1 MNGPGKQRTPAGE
14 LFAEGGALGRVMS
27 GIDWSATSLGST
39 DAWPPRLVEAL
50 RIVLFTEQAMAVF
63 WGPEYTML
71 YNEGYAEIIGSKHP
85 AALGRSGRDVFPE
98 NWELSAGPLFDT
110 VRESRKPSLVTD
122 RSFVLQRRGFLE
134 QSYFDVSF
142 QPLLLEDGAVG
153 GVLCV
158 VTETTAR
165 VLSERRLRLLAGLGA
180 RTAGLRTPQNVARTV
195 AEMLDIHREDVP
207 FTAFYL
213 VPAPGRLQL
222 AASAGVPAE
231 AAQAVRELALDRIE
245 EAASLETRLAA
256 VVGDAAPARLPGA
269 LFSMPGEEA
278 LAHPLVRSGA
288 VEGVLVMGV
297 NPRLPATAPYQ
308 DFFEVLA
315 ATVGAALSAAHTQQ
329 EQRLR
334 AETLTE
340 LDRAKTVFF
349 SNISHEFRTPLTLIL
364 GPVQQALADE
374 DRPERRSQ
382 LELAERS
389 ALRLLKLVN
398 TLLDASRVEAGGL
411 KGTFEPVD
419 LSRTTAEL
427 AAIFRSSFEVV
438 GLTLEVDCPPLPE
451 PVHVDREMWE
461 KIVLNLVSNALK
473 FTFIGGV
480 TVRMAAAGHHAR
492 LTVSDTGT
500 GIPPE
505 ELPHLFERFH
515 RVRGARSRSYEG
527 SGIGLALVKDLVE
540 LHSGTI
546 AVTSVPARGTEFTVE
561 IPFGTAHLEGAGSGA
576 PSVRGGTG
584 EAERAAAYAQEARHW
599 LDTAPPEPLTAQSP
613 ATAAP
618 PRQAPAEAPVEA
630 RLEAPSEIPP
640 ETPLEAP
647 EAPGDAYA
655 PGPPEEPAPVRRPRL
670 LVADDNADV
679 RSYLGDLLGREHD
692 VLLAADGRAALDI
705 ALSRPVD
712 LVLTDVMMPQLD
724 GFGLVRALRADPRT
738 TRLPIIMLTARAG
751 EEATVR
757 GLGAGADD
765 YLAKPFSARQLLAR
779 VGANLELSRLRERVL
794 SDSRRQADMLTS
806 LSQAS
811 LLLSDTLDPPQ
822 VLDTARELLIPAL
835 ADEIRVR
842 LADPRAERPLYAAG
856 EPVAPDDRMDRALA
870 DTLLAGATHE
880 APATGDTMLS
890 VPLLAHGRMLGALA
904 VARREGAYTMADRQY
919 LRGVAGRLALA
930 YDNAARFRNER
941 HLAMT
946 LQRALLPQ
954 HLPQMPGL
962 RTASYYEAST
972 SGAEIGGDWY
982 DVIALPDGE
991 MGLTIGDVMGHDVD
1005 AATVMGRLR
1014 STLRGFALDRAS
1026 PGVLL
1031 GKLDA
1036 YLRSL
1041 DVEHFATCLYAVYEP
1056 RTRRLR
1062 YAASGHL
1069 PPLLVAGGTTSF
1081 LELCPNAPLGLAHEP
1096 PVGHET
1102 RLPPGAGL
1110 LLFTDGLVENSQL
1123 PLDDGLAALRRA
1135 CDGLAPPA
1143 LADPQTIIDRALGLL
1158 DIPGRVDDDTA
1169 LLAASTP

>member
-1 MNGPGKQRTPAGE
+1 MNGPGNQQTPAGE
-14 LFAEGGALGRVMS
+14 LFAEGGALGRMMS
-27 GIDWSATSLGST
+27 AIDWSATPLGAT

-50 RIVLFTEQAMAVF
+50 RIVLFSEQPMALF
-63 WGPEYTML
+63 WGPDYTML
-71 YNEGYAEIIGSKHP
+71 YNEGYMAIIGSKHP
-85 AALGRSGRDVFPE
+85 GALGRFGRDVFPE
-98 NWELSAGPLFDT
+98 NWELSAAPLFES
-110 VRESRKPSLVTD
+110 VWESRKPSLVTD
-122 RSFVLQRRGFLE
+122 RPFVIQRRGFLE
-134 QSYFDVSF
+134 QSYFDISF
-142 QPLLLEDGAVG
+142 QPLLLEDGTVG

-180 RTAGLRTPQNVARTV
+180 RAAGLRTPQSVARTV
-195 AEMLDIHREDVP
+195 AEMLDIHRDDVP

-213 VPAPGRLQL
+213 VTAPAGLRL
-222 AASAGVPAE
+222 AASAAVPERAVE
-231 AAQAVRELALDRIE
+231 AIRELSPDRSG
-245 EAASLETRLAA
+245 EATGLAARLAA

-269 LFSMPGEEA
+269 LFSMPGQEA

-297 NPRLPATAPYQ
+297 NPQLPATAPYQ

-315 ATVGAALSAAHTQQ
+315 ATVGAALSAALTQQ
-329 EQRLR
+329 EQRRR
-334 AETLTE
+334 AETLAE
-340 LDRAKTVFF
+340 LDQAKTVFF

-374 DRPERRSQ
+374 DRPARRSQ

-398 TLLDASRVEAGGL
+398 TLLDVSRVEAGGL
-411 KGTFEPVD
+411 KGAFEPVD
-419 LSRTTAEL
+419 LSRATAEL
-427 AAIFRSSFEVV
+427 AAIFRTSFDLA

-451 PVHVDREMWE
+451 PVHIDREMWE
-461 KIVLNLVSNALK
+461 KIVLNLISNALK
-473 FTFIGGV
+473 FTFTGGV
-480 TVRMAAAGHHAR
+480 TVRTAAAGRHAR

-500 GIPPE
+500 GITRE

-546 AVTSVPARGTEFTVE
+546 SVASVPDRGTEFTVE
-561 IPFGTAHLEGAGSGA
+561 VPFGTAHLEDITREA
-576 PSVRGGTG
+576 PSVRSATD
-584 EAERAAAYAQEARHW
+584 EAERAAPYAQEARNW
-599 LDTAPPEPLTAQSP
+599 LDTAPPEPLEAQ
-613 ATAAP
+613 T
-618 PRQAPAEAPVEA
+618 
-630 RLEAPSEIPP
+630 LEAEP
-640 ETPLEAP
+640 
-647 EAPGDAYA
+647 
-655 PGPPEEPAPVRRPRL
+655 EPAPARRSRL

-679 RSYLGDLLGREHD
+679 RSYLGDLLGRDHD
-692 VLLAADGRAALDI
+692 VLLAADGRAALDT
-705 ALSRPVD
+705 ALEHSVD
-712 LVLTDVMMPQLD
+712 LVLTDVMMPRLD

-751 EEATVR
+751 EESTVR

-806 LSQAS
+806 LSRAS

-822 VLDTARELLIPAL
+822 VLDTARRLLIPAL

-842 LADPRAERPLYAAG
+842 LADPRAERPVYAAG
-856 EPVAPDDRMDRALA
+856 EPVAPDDRLDRALA
-870 DTLLAGATHE
+870 DTLLAGAAPE
-880 APATGDTMLS
+880 APATGGTLLA

-904 VARREGAYTMADRQY
+904 IARREGAYTMADRQY
-919 LRGVAGRLALA
+919 LQGVAGRLALA

-954 HLPQMPGL
+954 ALPQVPGL
-962 RTASYYEAST
+962 RTASYYEASA

-1041 DVEHFATCLYAVYEP
+1041 EVDHFATCLYAVYEP

-1069 PPLLVAGGTTSF
+1069 PPLLVADGTTSF
-1081 LELCPNAPLGLAHEP
+1081 LDVCPNAPLGLAHEP
-1096 PVGHET
+1096 LVGHET
-1102 RLPPGAGL
+1102 RLPRGAGL
-1110 LLFTDGLVENSQL
+1110 LLFTDGLVENNRL

-1135 CDGLAPPA
+1135 CDGLAPPV
-1143 LADPQTIIDRALGLL
+1143 LADPQAIIDRALGLL